1 MASFNKV
8 MLMGNLTRDPELRR
22 AGSSSVCQ
30 LGLAVNR
37 SYMGS
42 DGQMK
47 DDTCFVDVAVWGKQA
62 DSCQQYLTKG
72 SPVFIEGRLRFEQ
85 WQDKTSGQNR
95 SKLTVSAE
103 RVQFLSSRGSGQAQ
117 GGAGQFGSPNAQQQ
131 APSYGQQAPAADNG
145 FAQQQQQAP
154 SYGQQQA
161 APQQSFQAPPA
172 QAAPQF
178 QPPPMP
184 DFSSNNDVEDD
195 IPF

>member
-8 MLMGNLTRDPELRR
+8 LLMGNLTRDPELRR
-22 AGSSSVCQ
+22 TGSGSGVCQ

-37 SYMGS
+37 QYMGG

-47 DDTCFVDVAVWGKQA
+47 DETCFVDITVWGKQA
-62 DSCQQYLTKG
+62 ESCNQYLRKG
-72 SPVFIEGRLRFEQ
+72 SQVFVEGRLRFEQ

-103 RVQFLSSRGSGQAQ
+103 RVQFLNSRNDSQ
-117 GGAGQFGSPNAQQQ
+117 GGGQFSQNNQ
-131 APSYGQQAPAADNG
+131 APSYGQAPAQDNG
-145 FAQQQQQAP
+145 FAQQQQAP
-154 SYGQQQA
+154 AYAQPA
-161 APQQSFQAPPA
+161 APAQSSFQAPPA
-172 QAAPQF
+172 PAPAAPQF

-184 DFSSNNDVEDD
+184 DFSNNSDVEDD